1 MTHPQRLQRYF
12 SPVLIVFI
20 LVVAVLVAAVFYVAF
35 SKTTVA
41 VKLRDVPAKVPFQY
55 STTDL
60 GLEITE
66 TPIDQTF
73 TFTDYEAN
81 ASEDAVATGTVTIY
95 DETSSNQPLVRTT
108 RLLSDSGILFHTDE
122 TVTVPAGGSI
132 EVPVYADAAG
142 ASGNIEPDH
151 FEIVALHDS
160 VKAQIYAKSTSP
172 MTGGVIKKV
181 VLTDK
186 IITVAKH
193 AAKAALAGEV
203 NLTAQEVNG
212 TVGDEVNS
220 VEVHSVGKSVVLPD
234 ATAAIRKLLLNDNEP
249 ITKDAP
255 LTYEANFD
263 GNEWILSGDVETT
276 GQVENLDFIDPTIL
290 TDKTEQQIQNVLSDY
305 EQIDSVQV
313 TFVPFW
319 LERTPALAQQINLII
334 AQ

>member
-1 MTHPQRLQRYF
+1 
-12 SPVLIVFI
+12 
-20 LVVAVLVAAVFYVAF
+20 
-35 SKTTVA
+35 
-41 VKLRDVPAKVPFQY
+41 
-55 STTDL
+55 
-60 GLEITE
+60 
-66 TPIDQTF
+66 
-73 TFTDYEAN
+73 
-81 ASEDAVATGTVTIY
+81 
-95 DETSSNQPLVRTT
+95 
-108 RLLSDSGILFHTDE
+108 
-122 TVTVPAGGSI
+122 
-132 EVPVYADAAG
+132 
-142 ASGNIEPDH
+142 
-151 FEIVALHDS
+151 
-160 VKAQIYAKSTSP
+160 

-249 ITKDAP
+249 ITKDGP